1 MTEYSTLSR
10 QLTKNLTKKTKKD
23 NGIFFTPPSTVQLTL
38 QTLNQYFKDEINVLE
53 PSCGSCEYVTAI
65 NKKYPN
71 VNVTGI
77 EYNKTIYDGIS
88 SLNNVSNNTI
98 INEDYLK
105 WNPNVKYDMIIGNP
119 PYYVMKKKDV
129 ESRYY
134 KYFDGRPNIFLL
146 FIIKSLSILNSDG
159 ILSFILPKSF
169 INCLY
174 YDKTRKLIYEKFTII
189 DIVECNDKYIET
201 QQETILFIV
210 KKGGN
215 KKNDNF
221 MMKMNDYHI
230 FGTENSLNEIK
241 QLSKNSTTLNDMGFV
256 VNVGTVVWNQKKDI
270 LTNDSSKTR
279 LIYNSDIKQ
288 NKLSLSKFK
297 DEKKKNYIEKE
308 GKSGPLLVINRG
320 YGRGAYT
327 FNYCLIEG
335 GFNYLIEN
343 HLICIN
349 YTKEISNESL
359 IEMYNKII
367 QSLNNEKTKK
377 FIKLYFGNNA
387 INTTELCNILPIY

>member
-88 SLNNVSNNTI
+88 SLNNISNNTI
-98 INEDYLK
+98 MNEDYLK
-105 WNPNVKYDMIIGNP
+105 WNPNMKYDMIIGNP

-129 ESRYY
+129 DSRYY

-146 FIIKSLSILNSDG
+146 FIIKSLSILNKDG

-201 QQETILFIV
+201 QQETIMFIV

-215 KKNDNF
+215 KKNDKF

-241 QLSKNSTTLNDMGFV
+241 LLSKNSTTLNDMEFV

-270 LTNDSSKTR
+270 LTDDSTKTR

-297 DEKKKNYIEKE
+297 NEKKKNYIDKE

-327 FNYCLIEG
+327 FNYCLIGG

-367 QSLNNEKTKK
+367 ESLNNEKTKK

>member
-1 MTEYSTLSR
+1 MAEYSTLSR

-77 EYNKTIYDGIS
+77 EYNETIYDGIS
-88 SLNNVSNNTI
+88 SLNNISNNTI

-105 WNPNVKYDMIIGNP
+105 WNPNMKYNMIIGNP

-146 FIIKSLSILNSDG
+146 FIIKSLSILNNDG

-215 KKNDNF
+215 KKNDKF

>member
-1 MTEYSTLSR
+1 MAEYSTLSI

-77 EYNKTIYDGIS
+77 EYNETIYDGIS

-105 WNPNVKYDMIIGNP
+105 WNPNMKYDMIIGNP

-146 FIIKSLSILNSDG
+146 FIIKSLSILNNDG

>member
-1 MTEYSTLSR
+1 MAEYSTLSR

-77 EYNKTIYDGIS
+77 EYNETIYDGIS

-105 WNPNVKYDMIIGNP
+105 WNPNMKYDMIIGNP

-359 IEMYNKII
+359 IEKYNKII

>member
-10 QLTKNLTKKTKKD
+10 QLTKNLSKKTKKD

-77 EYNKTIYDGIS
+77 EYNETIYDGIS

-105 WNPNVKYDMIIGNP
+105 WNPNMKYDMIIGNP

-215 KKNDNF
+215 KKNDKF

-297 DEKKKNYIEKE
+297 DEKKKNYIDKE

-335 GFNYLIEN
+335 GFDYLIEN

>member
-1 MTEYSTLSR
+1 MAEYSTLSI

-77 EYNKTIYDGIS
+77 EYNETIYDGIS

-105 WNPNVKYDMIIGNP
+105 WNPNMKYDMIIGNP

-146 FIIKSLSILNSDG
+146 FIIKSLSILNNDG

-230 FGTENSLNEIK
+230 FGTQNSLNEIK

>member
-1 MTEYSTLSR
+1 MAEYSTLSR

-105 WNPNVKYDMIIGNP
+105 WNPNMKYDMIIGNP

>member
-1 MTEYSTLSR
+1 MAEYSTLSR

-77 EYNKTIYDGIS
+77 EYNETIYDGIS
-88 SLNNVSNNTI
+88 SLNNISNNTI
-98 INEDYLK
+98 INDDYLK
-105 WNPNVKYDMIIGNP
+105 WNPNMKYDMIIGNP

>member
-77 EYNKTIYDGIS
+77 EYNETIYDGIS

-105 WNPNVKYDMIIGNP
+105 WNPNMKYDMIIGNP

>member
-1 MTEYSTLSR
+1 MAEYSTLSI

-105 WNPNVKYDMIIGNP
+105 WNPNMKYDMIIGNP

-146 FIIKSLSILNSDG
+146 FIIKSLSILNNDG

>member
-1 MTEYSTLSR
+1 MAEYSTLSR

-77 EYNKTIYDGIS
+77 EYNETIYDGIS
-88 SLNNVSNNTI
+88 ALNNVSNNTI

-105 WNPNVKYDMIIGNP
+105 WNPNMKYDMIIGNP

-146 FIIKSLSILNSDG
+146 FIIKSLSILNNDG

-377 FIKLYFGNNA
+377 FIKL
-387 INTTELCNILPIY
+387 

>member
-1 MTEYSTLSR
+1 MKSMCWSHH
-10 QLTKNLTKKTKKD
+10 
-23 NGIFFTPPSTVQLTL
+23 
-38 QTLNQYFKDEINVLE
+38 
-53 PSCGSCEYVTAI
+53 GSCEYVTAI

-77 EYNKTIYDGIS
+77 EYNETIYDGIS
-88 SLNNVSNNTI
+88 PLNNISNNTI
-98 INEDYLK
+98 INDDYLK
-105 WNPNVKYDMIIGNP
+105 WNPNMKYDMIIGNP

>member
-38 QTLNQYFKDEINVLE
+38 QTLNQYFKDGINVLE

-77 EYNKTIYDGIS
+77 EYNETIYDGIS
-88 SLNNVSNNTI
+88 SLNNISNNTI

-105 WNPNVKYDMIIGNP
+105 WNPNMKYDMIIGNP

>member
-1 MTEYSTLSR
+1 MAEYSTLSR

-77 EYNKTIYDGIS
+77 EYNETIYDGIS
-88 SLNNVSNNTI
+88 SLNNISNNTI

-105 WNPNVKYDMIIGNP
+105 WNPNMKYDMIIGNP

-146 FIIKSLSILNSDG
+146 FIIKSLSILNNDG

>member
-10 QLTKNLTKKTKKD
+10 QLTKNLSKKTKKD

-77 EYNKTIYDGIS
+77 EYNETIYDGIS
-88 SLNNVSNNTI
+88 PLNNISNNTI

-105 WNPNVKYDMIIGNP
+105 WNPNMKYDMIIGNP